1 MACAFLQGIKVAT
14 GQASI
19 ESPHVGFECV
29 SACGGV
35 GLLPFFTDSSQVVSE
50 CHGDGGVCLDDGCER
65 SRFVVVGG
73 SGGGDGGVFMVGV
86 RACDVGEVECVGS
99 FFGVGGDGEGGVV
112 FVGGG
117 E

>member
-1 MACAFLQGIKVAT
+1 MVI
-14 GQASI
+14 
-19 ESPHVGFECV
+19 
-29 SACGGV
+29 
-35 GLLPFFTDSSQVVSE
+35 E

-73 SGGGDGGVFMVGV
+73 SCGGDGGVFMVGV

-99 FFGVGGDGEGGVV
+99 FFGVGCDGEGSVV

>member
-1 MACAFLQGIKVAT
+1 MQGIKVAG

-35 GLLPFFTDSSQVVSE
+35 GLLPFLTDSPQVVIE
-50 CHGDGGVCLDDGCER
+50 CHGDGGDDCEDGCER

-73 SGGGDGGVFMVGV
+73 SGGCDGGVFMVGV

-99 FFGVGGDGEGGVV
+99 FFGVGCDGEGSVV
-112 FVGGG
+112 FVGGV